1 MKKEPFASYTNNFV
15 FSCRMSQCSV
25 HLFHL
30 FVKLTAFPSKT
41 VQIDGYRRSSF
52 FIKGLFY
59 VPLKSFLFTDPVKL
73 RS

>member
-1 MKKEPFASYTNNFV
+1 
-15 FSCRMSQCSV
+15 MSQCSV

-30 FVKLTAFPSKT
+30 FVKLTAFSSKT

>member
-1 MKKEPFASYTNNFV
+1 MQKAPYASYTKNFV

-52 FIKGLFY
+52 L
-59 VPLKSFLFTDPVKL
+59 
-73 RS
+73 